1 MGVYLGAKFEVFSII
16 LTGFRQG
23 VILPPPSPA
32 TSTGTP
38 KKPIQIRV
46 KDFYAWKLFL
56 KKTIHQENIWL

>member
-16 LTGFRQG
+16 LTGFRRG
-23 VILPPPSPA
+23 NFTAPPPA

>member
-23 VILPPPSPA
+23 VILPPPPA

-46 KDFYAWKLFL
+46 KDFYA
-56 KKTIHQENIWL
+56 